1 MHEEAQPMLRRSAL
15 MGGLALL
22 ALLLVFPA
30 SVLAN
35 TNEPIAQTG
44 GMSNSLVPLIGT
56 PLTVDVTLDPATG
69 NISNVA
75 LNPALTKDT
84 TKSNDHFMVFA
95 SSDGSTKVSVSAKGS
110 RLSIGARVKS
120 LGDLVGNGTWSAAV
134 FGGTVKSTVA
144 YSIGKDGSGNP
155 TLTIGAISTPSG
167 VTATVLTPG
176 TKKAKSVKDAHKVDW
191 AFASGGV
198 KFSSGGYTKTLTIA
212 VWVSKPDG
220 AASLRITLSG
230 KDRLKLQGTL
240 AQLAGARTWS
250 AHLCD
255 GTPVSVNYHVDGTG
269 KVVFDSATGPNPV
282 NKQLG
287 KGLLVRY
294 KGTSV
299 GVLIWLKSI
308 GNDQFKLNVLGQS
321 GHCGKGWDHGH
332 KNGTSASHSGGFAW
346 SGWGDRRRG

>member
-1 MHEEAQPMLRRSAL
+1 MLRRSAL
-15 MGGLALL
+15 LGGLALL

-75 LNPALTKDT
+75 LNPALTKDAAR
-84 TKSNDHFMVFA
+84 SNDHFMVFA

-110 RLSIGARVKS
+110 KLSIGARVKS
-120 LGDLVGNGTWSAAV
+120 LADLVGNGTWSAAV
-134 FGGTVKSTVA
+134 FGGSVKSTVA
-144 YSIGKDGSGNP
+144 YTIGKDGSGNP
-155 TLTIGAISTPSG
+155 TLAFGAISTPSG
-167 VTATVLTPG
+167 VTATVLNPSTK
-176 TKKAKSVKDAHKVDW
+176 TAKKAKDPAHTW

-198 KFSSGGYTKTLTIA
+198 KFSSNGFTKTLSIA

-220 AASLRITLSG
+220 AASLKITLSG
-230 KDRLKLQGTL
+230 KDRQKLQGTL

-255 GTPVSVNYHVDGTG
+255 GTPVSVNYHVDSSTG

-287 KGLLVRY
+287 KGLLVRF

-299 GVLIWLKSI
+299 GVLVWLKSI
-308 GNDQFKLNVLGQS
+308 GNDQYKLNVLGQS
-321 GHCGKGWDHGH
+321 GHCGKGWNHGH
-332 KNGTSASHSGGFAW
+332 KDGSSASHSGSSAW
-346 SGWGDRRRG
+346 GGWGDRRHG